1 MERSGKPRKV
11 LVARF
16 SALGDVAMSVPVV
29 YSACHANPD
38 CEFFFLTKI
47 HAASLF
53 VNTPA
58 NLTVVGIDTSAY
70 EGISGIRR
78 LASELKAKYGIE
90 AFADLHDV
98 LRTKLLRLFLGL
110 SGIRCRHIHKGRR
123 GKKALTRA
131 RRKVFLPLTS
141 TRMRYREVFHA
152 LGLSYADSFDGI
164 FAGSPPSQDDF
175 SEASAPKKPG
185 ETWIAIAPFAGHP
198 GKIYPPELMERVI
211 EALCKR
217 PGYRIF
223 IFGAGQKETNM
234 IGRWTMKYDNIV
246 NMGALS
252 TGIPAELALMYWCD
266 AMISMD
272 SEKSGERLGSHAS
285 LLRLPRLAA
294 EEGGLGA
301 ARHGVPSLFC
311 FRRQALPLRR
321 LPLHARHPSQDDPR
335 HPRPPLT
342 VICKSQPQAHS
353 SQGTS
358 ALTAPLPSQERQSA
372 SCLPRT
378 KRNRVP
384 KACNALPSAH

>member
-1 MERSGKPRKV
+1 MGRSGKPHKV

-70 EGISGIRR
+70 EGIPGIRR
-78 LASELKAKYGIE
+78 LASELKAKHGIE

-98 LRTKLLRLFLGL
+98 LRTKLLRFFLGL

-131 RRKVFLPLTS
+131 RRKLFLPLTS

-152 LGLSYADSFDGI
+152 LGLSYSDSFDGI

-175 SEASAPKKPG
+175 SEASSPKKPG

-211 EALCKR
+211 ESLSKR
-217 PGYRIF
+217 QGYRIF
-223 IFGAGQKETNM
+223 LFGAGQKETNM
-234 IGRWTMKYDNIV
+234 IGRWAMKYDNIV

-272 SEKSGERLGSHAS
+272 SANMHLAS
-285 LLRLPRLAA
+285 LAGTRVVSVWGATHPYC
-294 EEGGLGA
+294 GFLGW
-301 ARHGVPSLFC
+301 RQKKEDSVQLDMVCRPCSVFGDKPCRFGDCHCMHGIPPKMILDTLD
-311 FRRQALPLRR
+311 RR
-321 LPLHARHPSQDDPR
+321 
-335 HPRPPLT
+335 
-342 VICKSQPQAHS
+342 
-353 SQGTS
+353 
-358 ALTAPLPSQERQSA
+358 
-372 SCLPRT
+372 
-378 KRNRVP
+378 
-384 KACNALPSAH
+384 